1 MLVPR
6 AWACCLPG
14 NSGAHSTL
22 LKEPKWR
29 ITDQRAWRMMNGEI
43 DYDRLLKLRLVVA
56 RVGEMDLAKWWNTR
70 GQLSGLGS
78 AAVRRGFPRTHY
90 FAQARSVF
98 AVADFRCREVF
109 DPPQSVT
116 LWQLSEAVEEE
127 FEAHWERWLDQAHEW
142 KPFFLELETVKE
154 TDLKTALQWFDLITD
169 EDSER
174 FSRLRRS
181 AEGRAVPLPAP
192 FAATN
197 QDISSLALGFA
208 RGEPGALAVPY
219 ARLDNA

>member
-1 MLVPR
+1 M
-6 AWACCLPG
+6 AAT
-14 NSGAHSTL
+14 S
-22 LKEPKWR
+22 
-29 ITDQRAWRMMNGEI
+29 I
-43 DYDRLLKLRLVVA
+43 DFDRLLKLRLVVA
-56 RVGEMDLAKWWNTR
+56 RLGEMDLAKWWNTR
-70 GQLSGLGS
+70 GQLSRLGS
-78 AAVRRGFPRTHY
+78 SVVRRGFPRTHY

-98 AVADFRCREVF
+98 AVAGFRCREVF

-116 LWQLSEAVEEE
+116 LWQLPEALEEE
-127 FEAHWERWLDQAHEW
+127 FESNWERWLDLADKW
-142 KPFFLELETVKE
+142 KPFFLELEGLKE
-154 TDLKTALQWFDLITD
+154 TDLKAALHSFDLITD

-192 FAATN
+192 FAPTDR
-197 QDISSLALGFA
+197 DITSLALGFA